1 MGDQYSSARARWCSM
16 STIRER
22 VTNAAVSAI
31 HNACM
36 ANYGT
41 AAYSERAGWFFDVA
55 RRAGAGEH
63 EAAFIALDYLGEYME
78 KHWTA
83 VDRCPGTAWNEAQRA
98 RGYISA
104 GSYMRGAA
112 QGFAREGREA
122 VFNRLVE
129 QAENAA

>member
-1 MGDQYSSARARWCSM
+1 M

-55 RRAGAGEH
+55 RRAGAGEY